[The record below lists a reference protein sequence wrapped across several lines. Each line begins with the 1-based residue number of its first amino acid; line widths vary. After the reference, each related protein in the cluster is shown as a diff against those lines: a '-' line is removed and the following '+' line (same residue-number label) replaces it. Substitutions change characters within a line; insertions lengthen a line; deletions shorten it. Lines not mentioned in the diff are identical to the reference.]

1 MPLQRH
7 NLRVVAPA
15 VPSGASLEELL
26 GPPTLRPGEL
36 HESVAFEVPTVI
48 RAAATATGTPLA
60 LAVTVV
66 VERELALVA
75 LTETGAAFAPD
86 ILDRCARSAAVVRRA
101 SPSASRY
108 VRELLALLHGAG
120 QATPDHAPVVIPV
133 RIADRLRATG
143 YAPELRPGD
152 IASALRWELAAV
164 LAGQTIMEWATL
176 AVVRAEAT
184 APWRSANPPR

>member
-75 LTETGAAFAPD
+75 LTETGAAFAGVRAVF
-86 ILDRCARSAAVVRRA
+86 LESLNCAAYVSAA
-101 SPSASRY
+101 
-108 VRELLALLHGAG
+108 
-120 QATPDHAPVVIPV
+120 
-133 RIADRLRATG
+133 
-143 YAPELRPGD
+143 
-152 IASALRWELAAV
+152 
-164 LAGQTIMEWATL
+164 
-176 AVVRAEAT
+176 
-184 APWRSANPPR
+184 WRSREKFPAS